1 MKMLRL
7 LLQHGSVSHL
17 FLSRVVR
24 FGSAGALASLLL
36 TGIALAP
43 SGSLAGVPTGITTA
57 SAATA
62 SAITYYVSPKGSDS
76 NSGKSSSQPLRLIQT
91 ALKRVRSG
99 DTIKLAA
106 GAYHEQLTTL
116 TAGTSGH
123 PITIKG
129 PETGKDWSGRY
140 KAVLFGT
147 SRLVSVNHSYYVFDG
162 FTIDGQE
169 RLSTT
174 AYPKSLS
181 NVRAFKDSVQTKV
194 ADGRLIYIGAAD
206 TSRNLTGII
215 IRNMFLNGAGGECL
229 RMRNAANHNEVAD
242 SVIQWCG
249 LFGQGHDV
257 SQYKYHNGEGVYL
270 GTSPSSTDQPMFASD
285 TTNNNYIHDNTINT
299 FGSECLDVKEN
310 SYGNRFQNNDCGY
323 NDEPLSFNGSNIELR
338 GYNNVIVGN
347 RVTQSRG
354 YGLKMGSDSG
364 PYLQGGNAIQN
375 NSFSP
380 AAGVSNTNKQ
390 IGSQGTLCGNTFDT
404 SRIQTGISVGDLG
417 LMAPCG

>member
-1 MKMLRL
+1 MRFGGAGGLAL
-7 LLQHGSVSHL
+7 LLL
-17 FLSRVVR
+17 
-24 FGSAGALASLLL
+24 AGAAL
-36 TGIALAP
+36 TTP
-43 SGSLAGVPTGITTA
+43 SGSLAGVPTAITMA

-62 SAITYYVSPKGSDS
+62 SSIAYYVSPKGSDS

-91 ALKRVRSG
+91 ALKRVRPG

-106 GAYHEQLTTL
+106 GAYHERLTTL
-116 TAGTSGH
+116 TAGTPGH

-129 PETGKDWSGRY
+129 PETGKDRSGRY

-174 AYPKSLS
+174 AYPMSLS
-181 NVRAFKDSVQTKV
+181 GVRAFKDSVQTKV
-194 ADGRLIYIGAAD
+194 VDGRLIYIGAAD
-206 TSRNLTGII
+206 TTRNLTGII
-215 IRNMFLNGAGGECL
+215 IRNMFLNGAGGECV
-229 RMRNAANHNEVAD
+229 RMRNAANHNEVAN

-249 LFGQGHDV
+249 LYGSGDDL
-257 SQYKYHNGEGVYL
+257 SEYKYHNGEGVYL

-338 GYNNVIVGN
+338 GSNNVIVGS

-354 YGLKMGSDSG
+354 FGLKLWSDAG
-364 PYLQGGNAIQN
+364 PYPQGGNSLQGT
-375 NSFSP
+375 SFS
-380 AAGVSNTNKQ
+380 AVTGVSITNKQ
-390 IGSQGTLCGNTFDT
+390 TASQGTFCGNTFDT
-404 SRIQTGISVGDLG
+404 SRTLAGVPAGVLG
-417 LMAPCG
+417 LTAPCA